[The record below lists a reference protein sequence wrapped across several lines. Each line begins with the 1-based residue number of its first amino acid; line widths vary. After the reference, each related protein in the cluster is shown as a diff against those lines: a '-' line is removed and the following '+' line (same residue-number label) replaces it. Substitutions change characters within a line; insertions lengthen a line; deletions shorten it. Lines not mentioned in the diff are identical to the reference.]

1 MVTDVDTASDDA
13 VLTSLGDL
21 SWLLNTGGNDVAASA
36 TIVCKAIATLID
48 VLVECNEKSLA
59 DELERNAPI
68 LLSLIIVVEVPAESV
83 AA

>member
-1 MVTDVDTASDDA
+1 MDTASDDA

-59 DELERNAPI
+59 DELGRNAPV
-68 LLSLIIVVEVPAESV
+68 LLSLIIGGDVSVESV
-83 AA
+83 AV